1 MGNMLMLMLPA
12 LLSLLVGATAA
23 PPGSSTA
30 SPLQLHIT
38 GTNITESTNI
48 TGNTNI
54 TENTNITGNTDCP
67 VTTDCEECFSK
78 NTTACIFVVYK
89 ENSQGCHDAD
99 FEPPNDGVQPRVIS
113 QLAQCSDGGDEPVTT
128 LSPHTETTTTN
139 PTTSTTSTSTTTTGS
154 SSTTTSSSTST
165 TEV

>member
-1 MGNMLMLMLPA
+1 MGTLTNMLMLMLPT

-23 PPGSSTA
+23 PPDSSTA
-30 SPLQLHIT
+30 SPLQPHIT
-38 GTNITESTNI
+38 G
-48 TGNTNI
+48 TNI

-89 ENSQGCHDAD
+89 ENSQGCHGAD

-139 PTTSTTSTSTTTTGS
+139 PSTSTTPPTTTTTTPTS
-154 SSTTTSSSTST
+154 TISTTTT
-165 TEV
+165 TT